1 MARLSVM
8 DCHCILGK
16 GKQVPG
22 QRLHLQRGSFEVRFE
37 HTLPLCSMRIENTQL
52 LSHVTTN
59 LSFLPVGSCSFSS
72 DDNMLSICLTKP
84 NQLDP
89 FNHLIRQERAHQTSH
104 RQEKAV
110 WASCAMAQ
118 GIDALLDLSS
128 SEFIQLRIWNGFEPG
143 QLWGELHCMD
153 PCQSSEGFRWVCPEV
168 IIKTL
173 QSYIRRMICVGD
185 LLHNILLLYRF
196 GLPVNFQGM
205 VVLPQKK
212 QVFLLI
218 MASMT
223 SHLWIAKVKKLRE
236 CLNDIYFHLDSAGG

>member
-8 DCHCILGK
+8 DWHCILGK

-37 HTLPLCSMRIENTQL
+37 HTLPLCSMRIENIQL

-59 LSFLPVGSCSFSS
+59 LSFLPVGSFSS

-118 GIDALLDLSS
+118 GIDALIDLSS
-128 SEFIQLRIWNGFEPG
+128 SEFIQLRI
-143 QLWGELHCMD
+143 
-153 PCQSSEGFRWVCPEV
+153 
-168 IIKTL
+168 
-173 QSYIRRMICVGD
+173 
-185 LLHNILLLYRF
+185 
-196 GLPVNFQGM
+196 
-205 VVLPQKK
+205 
-212 QVFLLI
+212 
-218 MASMT
+218 
-223 SHLWIAKVKKLRE
+223 
-236 CLNDIYFHLDSAGG
+236 

>member
-128 SEFIQLRIWNGFEPG
+128 SEFIQLRIWN
-143 QLWGELHCMD
+143 Q
-153 PCQSSEGFRWVCPEV
+153 
-168 IIKTL
+168 
-173 QSYIRRMICVGD
+173 
-185 LLHNILLLYRF
+185 
-196 GLPVNFQGM
+196 VNFGESFTAWIH
-205 VVLPQKK
+205 VKALRVFVESVL
-212 QVFLLI
+212 
-218 MASMT
+218 
-223 SHLWIAKVKKLRE
+223 R
-236 CLNDIYFHLDSAGG
+236 

>member
-1 MARLSVM
+1 MARLPVM

-37 HTLPLCSMRIENTQL
+37 HTLPLCSMRIEIL
-52 LSHVTTN
+52 
-59 LSFLPVGSCSFSS
+59 LPVGSCSFSS
-72 DDNMLSICLTKP
+72 NDKMLSICLTKP

-89 FNHLIRQERAHQTSH
+89 FNHLIRKERAHQTSH

-143 QLWGELHCMD
+143 QLWGELHSMD

-173 QSYIRRMICVGD
+173 QPYIRMICVGD
-185 LLHNILLLYRF
+185 LLHNMLLLYRF

-223 SHLWIAKVKKLRE
+223 
-236 CLNDIYFHLDSAGG
+236 